1 MSNNEGKIG
10 IQSGKIIYI
19 DGEKLPK
26 IIVGEGVD
34 VYINEKRIDG
44 ESLVK
49 KEDQVK
55 ILPKVIEGKRNLN
68 IYVTED
74 AMEVY
79 IDVSYEPYIE
89 YEIEDKDPQHEL
101 LTTGKVKYKSIKKFT
116 IEEIEKSLREKN
128 IIYGIKKEV
137 IERAIDGG
145 RFLVAEGKKIKEPE
159 DDKIVYYFG
168 NKNEEDIENSMKV
181 DYFNRITYEYVEK
194 GDILAEKFDGKDGT
208 IGFDVYGRP
217 VKPRKRVVKRL
228 LSGPG
233 CVVNDN
239 KAYAEISGMPEV
251 KSGKVCVFEVLRING
266 DVDIKT
272 GNIKFDG
279 NVEVLGTV
287 KEGFKIKAGN
297 NVIIH
302 GDVLE
307 AEVTTNGNI
316 VVKKNVI
323 SSNLIAGSNQINNEK
338 AFKLIE
344 EVYDI
349 LKTSLIALTELIKL
363 GKIKIDKNIGRVLML
378 IIESKFPNK
387 MQQIIKN
394 DEFIS
399 SGFHDEIYV
408 NWKKLFEHIRMIRNN
423 ELIDYEGLTNILKE
437 VGNFI
442 NTFQLLNTSAD
453 VFVSY
458 CQNSKIFASND
469 VEITGQGCYNTNIV
483 AKNEIRF
490 VSDRAVFRGGHMIAE
505 KAIRASEVGSSAGVV
520 TVLKT
525 SKYGIIEAK
534 VAYQNTLI
542 QFEDLTYKIEYPVRN
557 LKAYIEK
564 GELIV
569 EKLKL

>member
-10 IQSGKIIYI
+10 IKSGKIIYV
-19 DGEKLPK
+19 DGENPPK
-26 IIVGEGVD
+26 IIVGEGVE
-34 VYINEKRIDG
+34 VYINEKKIDG
-44 ESLVK
+44 ECQVK
-49 KEDQVK
+49 KEDIVK
-55 ILPKVIEGKRNLN
+55 VVPKIIEGKRNLN

-79 IDVSYEPYIE
+79 IDISYEPYIE
-89 YEIEDKDPQHEL
+89 YEIEDMEPQHEL
-101 LTTGKVKYKSIKKFT
+101 FITGKIKHKSIKKFT
-116 IEEIEKSLREKN
+116 REEIEKSLREKN
-128 IIYGIKKEV
+128 IIYGIKKEE

-159 DDKIVYYFG
+159 DDRIVYYFG
-168 NKNEEDIENSMKV
+168 NKNEEDVENSIKV

-194 GDILAEKFDGKDGT
+194 GDILAEKFDGRDGS

-233 CVVNDN
+233 CVVNEN

-266 DVDIKT
+266 DVNIKT

-279 NVEVLGTV
+279 NVEVVGTV
-287 KEGFKIKAGN
+287 KEGFKIRAGN

-307 AEVTTNGNI
+307 AEIATNGNI

-323 SSNLIAGSNQINNEK
+323 SSNLIAGCNQINNEK
-338 AFKLIE
+338 ALKLIKD
-344 EVYDI
+344 VYDI

-387 MQQIIKN
+387 MQEIIKN

-399 SGFHDEIYV
+399 SGFHNDIYV
-408 NWKKLFEHIRMIRNN
+408 NWKKLFNYILMIKNN
-423 ELIDYEGLTNILKE
+423 ELLDYDGLTNMLKE

-442 NTFQLLNTSAD
+442 ETFQLLNTPAD
-453 VFVSY
+453 VYVSY

-483 AKNEIRF
+483 AKNHIRF
-490 VSDRAVFRGGHMIAE
+490 ISDKAIFRGGQMVAE
-505 KAIRASEVGSSAGVV
+505 KAIKASEVGSNAGVI
-520 TVLKT
+520 TILKT
-525 SKYGIIEAK
+525 SKHGIIEAR
-534 VAYQNTLI
+534 VAFQNTLI
-542 QFEDLTYKIEYPVRN
+542 QFDDITYKIEYPVKN